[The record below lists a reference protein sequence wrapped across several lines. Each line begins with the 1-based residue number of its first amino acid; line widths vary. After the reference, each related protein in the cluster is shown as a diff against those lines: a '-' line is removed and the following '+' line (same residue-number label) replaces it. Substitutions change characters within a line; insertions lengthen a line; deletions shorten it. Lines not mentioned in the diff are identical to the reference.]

1 MSGRRKVMGRL
12 DLNGHESPFKNIHS
26 PFYSFK
32 NIIMMIYTVLQKSVY
47 RIRSYLKNHGG
58 LGGCYPPN
66 RLRLGLG

>member
-1 MSGRRKVMGRL
+1 MNGGRTVKGRL
-12 DLNGHESPFKNIHS
+12 DLNGHEKVHVKT
-26 PFYSFK
+26 YSFK
-32 NIIMMIYTVLQKSVY
+32 NIITMIYTVLQKSVY

>member
-1 MSGRRKVMGRL
+1 MNGRRTVKGRESMKV
-12 DLNGHESPFKNIHS
+12 HVKT
-26 PFYSFK
+26 YSFK

-66 RLRLGLG
+66 RFRLGLG